1 MTLGWGRSTII
12 GSIIW
17 ATATKAGGSAKK
29 VLDFTASGKVYS
41 VSIDK
46 TRTRLYPPKESVAL
60 RKQSANLPAEKHWQH
75 SDTFQEVRA
84 QSQFCDVKYF
94 WVVNAV
100 TVINLFDDNPEQ
112 NQETTCSAHG
122 VFNVSSFVFRIYQ
135 MQITQNFNGSSGD
148 FCGDAH
154 NMDERVFSLWA
165 CVLGW
170 DCVPH
175 RM

>member
-1 MTLGWGRSTII
+1 MAGAGQGI
-12 GSIIW
+12 GSTIW

-29 VLDFTASGKVYS
+29 VLDFSASGKVYS

-46 TRTRLYPPKESVAL
+46 TRTRLYPPKESVTL

-75 SDTFQEVRA
+75 SDTFREVRA
-84 QSQFCDVKYF
+84 QNQFSDVKYF

-100 TVINLFDDNPEQ
+100 PVINLFDDNPEE
-112 NQETTCSAHG
+112 NQETTYSAHG
-122 VFNVSSFVFRIYQ
+122 VFNGSSFVFRFYQ
-135 MQITQNFNGSSGD
+135 MQITQNFSGSSGE
-148 FCGDAH
+148 FCGDAN
-154 NMDERVFSLWA
+154 NMDEKVFSHRA

-170 DCVPH
+170 DSVPH